1 MWLIAGVL
9 DPVDD
14 SGAATQTAT
23 NASTVYRARRVLA
36 IKPFRRLW
44 TVTFLCSTA
53 DWLTLLGLTGF
64 VTKLTE
70 TYMAQNFAFSGVV
83 LTLLLP
89 GLIFAPLGGLLADRF
104 DRRKVM
110 VAADVVRCG
119 LLLSIAIVGSPLWL
133 FAANFM
139 VGFAS
144 TMWIPSKE
152 AAVPNLLRR
161 RDQVETANQLG
172 MVMTYGFA
180 VVAGAG
186 SYALITVLPQVIG
199 LPEGATGEFGIA
211 KFVVICT
218 GLLYLLSAIMIAT
231 RIPELSLRNVHEDAE
246 LRDDTDDARSAKS
259 GDAAPAGFLRMIK
272 DGAKYVRSTK
282 LVRGL
287 LIGMVGAFA
296 AGGAVVGS
304 SKPYAASLLA
314 GESAFGMMFVCVF
327 LGLAGGMAGAPK
339 LAQRLPHDRLFGIA
353 IVFAGFALMAVAAAP
368 HLIVALAAVTLVG
381 ACAGAAFLTG
391 VTIIGAQVEDAIRG
405 RINAIYQSLMKII
418 LGGSVAV
425 VPLLIGLVRPRVIN
439 VFDNRVVIDGTRPVL
454 LGGGILAAL
463 FGVVAYR
470 LMDSRRT
477 EPIMADLRNVLRRR
491 PRRANGLLIA
501 IEGTT
506 ATDTA
511 DQAAKLALW
520 LRRNVTQPIALATD
534 PALDDKRLTSI
545 LTNASLTGARAR
557 ALAAAAV
564 RADIVERD
572 VRPALDSGGIVVME
586 RFADSSLAH
595 LSTIAGLDA
604 GELEGLADWAT
615 EQLRPDIT
623 LLLDTEPTPDGD
635 GGPAHQQWRM
645 RGLLSEM
652 AAADPDRYVVID
664 ADGPADEVAERVRT
678 AVEAVLLTRGIR
690 LSPSAAAA
698 ARDAREVEEALA
710 EGGMVVADLA
720 APVADVSSDVSA
732 STGKGGRS

>member
-1 MWLIAGVL
+1 M
-9 DPVDD
+9 
-14 SGAATQTAT
+14 
-23 NASTVYRARRVLA
+23 LA

-44 TVTFLCSTA
+44 GVTFLCSTA
-53 DWLTLLGLTGF
+53 DWLTLLGLTGY

-70 TYMAQNFAFSGVV
+70 TYMAQNFAFTGVV

-110 VAADVVRCG
+110 AIADLTRCA

-144 TMWIPSKE
+144 TMWIPAKDS
-152 AAVPNLLRR
+152 AVPNLLRR

-172 MVMTYGFA
+172 LVMTYGFA

-186 SYALITVLPQVIG
+186 SYALITVLPQLLS

-218 GLLYLLSAIMIAT
+218 GLLYLLSALIIAT
-231 RIPELSLRNVHEDAE
+231 RIPELSLRNVHETSETSEAPETPEAGKLSEAGADGGTTAQP
-246 LRDDTDDARSAKS
+246 
-259 GDAAPAGFLRMIK
+259 AAQQAGFVEMIK
-272 DGAKYVRSTK
+272 DGFRYVRSTK

-287 LIGMVGAFA
+287 LVGMVGAFA

-304 SKPYAASLLA
+304 SKPYSASLLA
-314 GESAFGMMFVCVF
+314 GDSAFGMMFVCVF
-327 LGLAGGMAGAPK
+327 AGLASGMAAAPR
-339 LAQRLPHDRLFGIA
+339 LAHRLPHDRLFGIA
-353 IVFAGFALMAVAAAP
+353 IIFAGLALVAVALAP
-368 HLIVALAAVTLVG
+368 HLVVALSAVTLVG
-381 ACAGAAFLTG
+381 ACAGVAFLTG
-391 VTIIGAQVEDAIRG
+391 VTIIGTQVEDAIRG

-418 LGGSVAV
+418 LGGSIAV
-425 VPLLIGLVRPRVIN
+425 VPLLIGLVRPRSIS
-439 VFDNRVVIDGTRPVL
+439 VFGNQVVIDGTRPVL
-454 LGGGILAAL
+454 LGGGVLAAL
-463 FGVVAYR
+463 VGVVAYR
-470 LMDSRRT
+470 LMDSRRA
-477 EPIMADLRNVLRRR
+477 EPIMVDLRNALRRR

-506 ATDTA
+506 AADTA
-511 DQAAKLALW
+511 AQAAKLALW
-520 LRRNVTQPIALATD
+520 LRRHVTQPIALATD

-595 LSTIAGLDA
+595 LSAVAGLDTE
-604 GELEGLADWAT
+604 ELEGLADWAT
-615 EQLRPDIT
+615 DRLRPDVT
-623 LLLDTEPTPDGD
+623 LLLDADPGTDGRISSQD
-635 GGPAHQQWRM
+635 HWRIK
-645 RGLLSEM
+645 GLLTEM
-652 AAADPDRYVVID
+652 AAAAPDRYLVVD
-664 ADGPADEVAERVRT
+664 ADGTPDDVGQRVLRVIEPALARKGIRRVEVAEGP
-678 AVEAVLLTRGIR
+678 AEEQAEAGQK
-690 LSPSAAAA
+690 
-698 ARDAREVEEALA
+698 E
-710 EGGMVVADLA
+710 
-720 APVADVSSDVSA
+720 DVS
-732 STGKGGRS
+732 

>member
-1 MWLIAGVL
+1 MLGQVGE
-9 DPVDD
+9 

-44 TVTFLCSTA
+44 TVMFLCSTA
-53 DWLTLLGLTGF
+53 DWLTLLGLTGL

-110 VAADVVRCG
+110 VAADVVRCV
-119 LLLSIAIVGSPLWL
+119 LLLSIALVGSPLWL

-199 LPEGATGEFGIA
+199 LPEGTTGEFGIA

-218 GLLYLLSAIMIAT
+218 GLLYLLSAIIIAT
-231 RIPELSLRNVHEDAE
+231 RIPELSLRNVHED
-246 LRDDTDDARSAKS
+246 DQDAKGASTE
-259 GDAAPAGFLRMIK
+259 DAAPVGFLQMIK
-272 DGAKYVRSTK
+272 DGARYVRSTK

-339 LAQRLPHDRLFGIA
+339 LAHRLPHDRLFGIA

-391 VTIIGAQVEDAIRG
+391 VTIIGTQVEDAIRG

-425 VPLLIGLVRPRVIN
+425 VPLLIGLVRPRVIS
-439 VFDNRVVIDGTRPVL
+439 VFDNRIVIDGTRPVL
-454 LGGGILAAL
+454 LGGGVLAAL
-463 FGVVAYR
+463 VGVAAYR

-572 VRPALDSGGIVVME
+572 VRPALDNGGIVVME

-595 LSTIAGLDA
+595 LSTVAGLDA
-604 GELEGLADWAT
+604 DELEGLADWAT
-615 EQLRPDIT
+615 DRLRPDIT

-635 GGPAHQQWRM
+635 GGVSHQQWRM

-664 ADGPADEVAERVRT
+664 ADGPPDEVAERVRT
-678 AVEAVLLTRGIR
+678 AVEAVLLTKGIR
-690 LSPSAAAA
+690 RSPNAAAA
-698 ARDAREVEEALA
+698 ARDAREAEEAFAADDIPVAALA
-710 EGGMVVADLA
+710 E
-720 APVADVSSDVSA
+720 PVADVSSDVPA
-732 STGKGGRS
+732 SQETATKGGGA

>member
-211 KFVVICT
+211 KFIVVCT

-231 RIPELSLRNVHEDAE
+231 RIPELSLRNVHEDNEAE
-246 LRDDTDDARSAKS
+246 TAESA
-259 GDAAPAGFLRMIK
+259 GDAERASFLQMIK

-353 IVFAGFALMAVAAAP
+353 IVSAGFALMVVAAAP

-391 VTIIGAQVEDAIRG
+391 VTIIGTQVEDAIRG

-425 VPLLIGLVRPRVIN
+425 VPLLIGLVRPRVIS
-439 VFDNRVVIDGTRPVL
+439 VFDNRIVIDGTRPVL

-463 FGVVAYR
+463 VGVVAYR

-477 EPIMADLRNVLRRR
+477 EPIMADLRNALRRR

-635 GGPAHQQWRM
+635 GAPARQQWRM

-698 ARDAREVEEALA
+698 ARDAREVEQALA
-710 EGGMVVADLA
+710 EGDVVVADLA
-720 APVADVSSDVSA
+720 TPVADVSSDVSA
-732 STGKGGRS
+732 STTKGGGS

>member
-1 MWLIAGVL
+1 MVIAGVL
-9 DPVDD
+9 GPIGER
-14 SGAATQTAT
+14 GAQATA

-44 TVTFLCSTA
+44 TVIFLCSTA
-53 DWLTLLGLTGF
+53 DWLTLLGLTGL

-110 VAADVVRCG
+110 VAADVVRCA
-119 LLLSIAIVGSPLWL
+119 LLLSIAIIGSPLWL

-161 RDQVETANQLG
+161 RDQIETANQLG

-180 VVAGAG
+180 VIVGAG

-199 LPEGATGEFGIA
+199 LPPGATGEFGIA
-211 KFVVICT
+211 KFIVICT
-218 GLLYLLSAIMIAT
+218 GLLYLLSALIIAT
-231 RIPELSLRNVHEDAE
+231 RIPELSLRNVHEH
-246 LRDDTDDARSAKS
+246 DDTERAEDTARF
-259 GDAAPAGFLRMIK
+259 GFMQMIK
-272 DGAKYVRSTK
+272 DGVRYVRSTK

-327 LGLAGGMAGAPK
+327 LGLAGGMVASPR
-339 LAQRLPHDRLFGIA
+339 LAHRLPHDRLFGIS
-353 IVFAGFALMAVAAAP
+353 IVFAGLALCGVALAP
-368 HLIVALAAVTLVG
+368 HLIVALTGVMLVG
-381 ACAGAAFLTG
+381 FCAGAAFLTG
-391 VTIIGAQVEDAIRG
+391 VTIIGTQVEDDIRG

-418 LGGSVAV
+418 LGGSVAL
-425 VPLLIGLVRPRVIN
+425 VPLLIGLVRPRVIS
-439 VFDNRVVIDGTRPVL
+439 VLDTRIVIDGTRPVL
-454 LGGGILAAL
+454 LGGGVIAAL
-463 FGVVAYR
+463 VGVVAYR
-470 LMDSRRT
+470 LMDSRRDQ
-477 EPIMADLRNVLRRR
+477 PIMADLRNVMRRR
-491 PRRANGLLIA
+491 PQRANGLLIA

-511 DQAAKLALW
+511 DQASKLALW
-520 LRRNVTQPIALATD
+520 LRRNVTQPIAFATD

-572 VRPALDSGGIVVME
+572 VRPALDNGGIVVME

-595 LSTIAGLDA
+595 LSTVAGLDA
-604 GELEGLADWAT
+604 AELEGLADWAT
-615 EQLRPDIT
+615 DKLRPDIT
-623 LLLDTEPTPDGD
+623 LLLDTEPAADGD
-635 GGPAHQQWRM
+635 GVVAQQQVRV
-645 RGLLSEM
+645 RGLLAEM
-652 AAADPDRYVVID
+652 AAADPGRYVVID
-664 ADGPADEVAERVRT
+664 ADGPADEVADRART
-678 AVEAVLLTRGIR
+678 AVEAVLLTKGIR

-698 ARDAREVEEALA
+698 ARDAREAERDLA
-710 EGGMVVADLA
+710 EADAEAPDVIDEVVSV
-720 APVADVSSDVSA
+720 P
-732 STGKGGRS
+732 TKGGAS